1 MGTMMKGEDLEEVEL
16 DLGSP
21 GDLDELDNG
30 EEPQV
35 LWRAP
40 ASLDEEENIH
50 TSTLVEISDTK
61 PLINARDPRG
71 VNDCLQ
77 VSFED
82 VIAEPVSVRSG
93 DRVWIWSHAL
103 FEVCRVWIYRIVTAL
118 LAVPLSVLSGLL
130 FAILSCFHIWMV
142 GPCAQCLLI
151 GMRWLQSLWSI
162 VLDVIVRP
170 FLLSAGRCCG
180 GFSIH
185 LAKE

>member
-1 MGTMMKGEDLEEVEL
+1 MKGEDLEEVEL

-21 GDLDELDNG
+21 GDLDEFDNG

-77 VSFED
+77 VWRTLLNSRLDCLCICWPAYD
-82 VIAEPVSVRSG
+82 V
-93 DRVWIWSHAL
+93 
-103 FEVCRVWIYRIVTAL
+103 
-118 LAVPLSVLSGLL
+118 
-130 FAILSCFHIWMV
+130 
-142 GPCAQCLLI
+142 
-151 GMRWLQSLWSI
+151 
-162 VLDVIVRP
+162 
-170 FLLSAGRCCG
+170 
-180 GFSIH
+180 
-185 LAKE
+185 

>member
-1 MGTMMKGEDLEEVEL
+1 MGTMIKGEDLEEVEL

-21 GDLDELDNG
+21 GDLDEFDNG

-77 VSFED
+77 V
-82 VIAEPVSVRSG
+82 
-93 DRVWIWSHAL
+93 
-103 FEVCRVWIYRIVTAL
+103 
-118 LAVPLSVLSGLL
+118 
-130 FAILSCFHIWMV
+130 
-142 GPCAQCLLI
+142 
-151 GMRWLQSLWSI
+151 
-162 VLDVIVRP
+162 
-170 FLLSAGRCCG
+170 
-180 GFSIH
+180 
-185 LAKE
+185 